1 MSKKRSFFFT
11 VFVHRTLILFEEEN
25 DKNSND
31 YQIYL
36 DFFILFKYLIE
47 KTTGF
52 FDTLLEGNIMKIK
65 EFFTHILISAF
76 FNSENGLDKDRI
88 RKIIS
93 ECQRLKQIQKNSKK
107 LFFETGRTMMEMLSA
122 LAVVGILSTTAIFG
136 YRYGMIKYIANETIN
151 ELNLRVHDISL
162 DMDKL
167 IENNYVGDIQMGMGP
182 VTRMGYPII
191 AQTSSQYMDY
201 FIVFLK
207 NVPSDVCRELL
218 LRRWKVPYSIFVE
231 IDEYT
236 DDTSICY
243 QNDKVEIIYEFQKDL
258 LSKEEIENENRHE
271 TQRCAHS
278 NHCKCGTCNPD
289 NGVCEGCPAGEQC
302 VKSFEDPR
310 WFMCC
315 RFDSVVSGVCCNEIK
330 EGQCCTSGGQCC
342 PKEKPLRDRNGGC
355 HACDELRNVDVG
367 SHPEYCSVCP
377 KRYLAGGYPDR
388 NYCSLCGVE
397 GTMVADKPLVW
408 DTQTSCYSCDYQDNG
423 SLGQIGIKD
432 DYLCEN
438 VCPNRIFLSPNSSK
452 RCTLPCPTDKPLRA
466 DYGNNSCK
474 TCDIEAAIS
483 TTFLT
488 EPCSTICPNREEKNG
503 YCILKDCPADKPLKD
518 RNGGCHTCDE
528 LKNVDVGSH
537 PEYCSVCPKRYLAGG
552 YPDRNYCSLCG
563 VEGTMVADKPLVWD
577 TQTSCYSCDYQD
589 NGSLGQI
596 GIKDDYLCENVCPNR
611 IFLSPNSSKRC
622 TLPCP
627 TDKPLRADYGN
638 NSCKTCDIE
647 AAISTTFLTEPCS
660 TICPNREEKNG
671 YCILKDCPADK
682 PLKDRNGACH
692 TCDELKGV
700 NVGKG
705 GKCSEVCPKR
715 RLMGGWN
722 VPGNDYCSLCGV
734 EETAVANKPLF
745 NDNSDGTCYSC
756 DVTGV
761 VNQQDIYLDYQC
773 SNVCPN
779 RKMLKASITYGDNR
793 CVLKCTDPNKPLM
806 NNSFQCQ
813 PCNYTGSVRIEIQD
827 GMCSE
832 MCPNRIVEGNNCILS
847 DSCPDGFFMGADNLC
862 YKCNISLDI
871 HVPFDSNECERCLNR
886 TLHFGV
892 CSLKD

>member
-518 RNGGCHTCDE
+518 RNG
-528 LKNVDVGSH
+528 
-537 PEYCSVCPKRYLAGG
+537 
-552 YPDRNYCSLCG
+552 
-563 VEGTMVADKPLVWD
+563 
-577 TQTSCYSCDYQD
+577 
-589 NGSLGQI
+589 
-596 GIKDDYLCENVCPNR
+596 
-611 IFLSPNSSKRC
+611 
-622 TLPCP
+622 
-627 TDKPLRADYGN
+627 
-638 NSCKTCDIE
+638 
-647 AAISTTFLTEPCS
+647 
-660 TICPNREEKNG
+660 
-671 YCILKDCPADK
+671 
-682 PLKDRNGACH
+682 ACH